1 MDLQR
6 RVSDYARTERSRLA
20 TMLTISSL
28 GVTILGFVICIA
40 VIDTLTKGN
49 FSSTTAGIATAVGT
63 ALVVAAGLIMLLNF
77 LSRGWLA
84 RMEQGAADVLRDS
97 PAVLQIMT
105 GQLPEGLPVSMR
117 GAAGGDII
125 SRIDL
130 LSGQLDR
137 LEPSLVE
144 VGRRRIIWQAVVTF
158 LMMLALSLMLFTE
171 AGRSFSEKVPVTI
184 LMIILMGVMFG
195 PAILRRISWRF
206 LLAEEV
212 GRRLAD

>member
-105 GQLPEGLPVSMR
+105 GQLPEVLPEAMR